1 MDLSYFTQKILSW
14 GQKLWSLVPSVDF
27 GMEPKTFFLLA
38 ALLLFL
44 ISFLVNLLQRRYSKA
59 RLDRMINKEDSVA
72 GFLEGIN
79 KHLNDLEWTCSI
91 EMDRA
96 SSPQEVGKVIG
107 AIRSKVELTLADLRA
122 HLQSFRQY
130 RKKEKAQKK
139 NKKPKEKKEPTLRG
153 F

>member
-1 MDLSYFTQKILSW
+1 MDLSYFMQKISSL
-14 GQKLWSLVPSVDF
+14 GQKLWSLVPSVDL

-44 ISFLVNLLQRRYSKA
+44 ISLLVNLLQRRYSRA

-79 KHLNDLEWTCSI
+79 KNLNDLEWTCSI
-91 EMDRA
+91 EMHGS
-96 SSPQEVGKVIG
+96 SSPQEVGKVVG

-122 HLQSFRQY
+122 HLQSFPQY

>member
-1 MDLSYFTQKILSW
+1 MDLSYFTQKISPL
-14 GQKLWSLVPSVDF
+14 GQKILSFLPSADL
-27 GMEPKTFFLLA
+27 GMEPKTFALLV

-44 ISFLVNLLQRRYSKA
+44 ISLLVNLLQRRYSRA
-59 RLDRMINKEDSVA
+59 RLDRMLDKEDSVA

-79 KHLNDLEWTCSI
+79 KNMNDLEWTCSI
-91 EMDRA
+91 EMHGA
-96 SSPQEVGKVIG
+96 SSPQEVGKVVG

-139 NKKPKEKKEPTLRG
+139 NKKPKGKREPTL
-153 F
+153 

>member
-1 MDLSYFTQKILSW
+1 MDTSNFTQKILSW

-44 ISFLVNLLQRRYSKA
+44 ISLLVNLLQRRYSKA
-59 RLDRMINKEDSVA
+59 RFERMLNKEDSVA
-72 GFLEGIN
+72 SFLEGIN
-79 KHLNDLEWTCSI
+79 KNLNDLEWTCSI
-91 EMDRA
+91 EMHGA
-96 SSPQEVGKVIG
+96 SSPQELGKVIG
-107 AIRSKVELTLADLRA
+107 AVRSRVELTLADLRT

-130 RKKEKAQKK
+130 RKMEKAAKK

>member
-1 MDLSYFTQKILSW
+1 MDIFNFTQKMLSW
-14 GQKLWSLVPSVDF
+14 GQKILSFVPSVDL
-27 GMEPKTFFLLA
+27 GMEPKTFFLLV

-44 ISFLVNLLQRRYSKA
+44 ISLLVNLLQRRSSKA
-59 RLDRMINKEDSVA
+59 RFDRMLKKEESVVN
-72 GFLEGIN
+72 FLEGIN
-79 KHLNDLEWTCSI
+79 KNLNDLEWTCSI

-107 AIRSKVELTLADLRA
+107 AIRNRVELTLADLTA

>member
-1 MDLSYFTQKILSW
+1 MDISNFTQKILSF
-14 GQKLWSLVPSVDF
+14 VPSVDF
-27 GMEPKTFFLLA
+27 GMEAKTFFLLA
-38 ALLLFL
+38 AILLFL
-44 ISFLVNLLQRRYSKA
+44 ISFLVNMLQRRYSKA
-59 RLDRMINKEDSVA
+59 RFDRMLKKEESVVSI
-72 GFLEGIN
+72 LEGIN
-79 KHLNDLEWTCSI
+79 KNLNDLEWTRSI

-107 AIRSKVELTLADLRA
+107 AVRNKVELTLADLRT

-130 RKKEKAQKK
+130 RKKEKTQNK